1 MGPLLL
7 LLVAAVATLA
17 TAPCS
22 SDHAG
27 DAAEDSC
34 DTWCSAADHVYDCTF
49 CSCRACGF
57 CYASNPHAKAQRQ
70 LPIDPELCADGGTV
84 EVMQRD
90 DRGFRLEVVP
100 TTWKVCHCRHHLL
113 HHRSTTHHP
122 PPTTFFGVSE
132 NPHGTFLLGKLIRVL
147 NNIN

>member
-1 MGPLLL
+1 MVTAAARRSAMSRRPLL
-7 LLVAAVATLA
+7 LLVAAVATLT
-17 TAPCS
+17 TAPCT

-57 CYASNPHAKAQRQ
+57 CYASNPHAKAQRK
-70 LPIDPELCADGGTV
+70 LPIDPELCAGGGTV

-100 TTWKVCHCRHHLL
+100 TTWKVCHCHHHLL

-122 PPTTFFGVSE
+122 PLSTR
-132 NPHGTFLLGKLIRVL
+132 H
-147 NNIN
+147 